1 MLKKI
6 SALLA
11 IAFTLY
17 PLPALADWRLLGAD
31 LSGNQWLIK
40 NNYVLVDNP
49 EAGIN
54 ASFMIRGMRKDKP
67 NEVLAMG
74 YWQVNCKSG
83 NLSPLEVYARN
94 ETDALTMID
103 SVMVSRKIIAEKI
116 VSDVCYS
123 LSPGGRAEN
132 NLLQI

>member
-1 MLKKI
+1 MFKKF

-17 PLPALADWRLLGAD
+17 PIPALADWRLLGAD

-40 NNYVLVDNP
+40 DDYVLVDNP
-49 EAGIN
+49 EAGID
-54 ASFMIRGMRKDKP
+54 ASFMIKGMRKEKP

-83 NLSPLEVYARN
+83 NLYPLEVYARN
-94 ETDALTMID
+94 ENDALTMID
-103 SVMVSRKIIAEKI
+103 SVMVTRKIIAEKI
-116 VSDVCYS
+116 VSNVCYS
-123 LSPGGRAEN
+123 LSPGGRRED
-132 NLLQI
+132 NLLRI